1 MTARPVPRTSPPA
14 RRESDVDQLLEQ
26 RLQFR
31 TRHAKALTELMDQ
44 RTDLRGVHALADLV
58 DDAVRWCA

>member
-1 MTARPVPRTSPPA
+1 MTAQPIAARPTTT
-14 RRESDVDQLLEQ
+14 RREIDVDQLLEQ
-26 RLQFR
+26 RLAFR
-31 TRHAKALTELMDQ
+31 TRHSKALTELMDQ

>member
-1 MTARPVPRTSPPA
+1 MTAQPVTRTAVPA
-14 RRESDVDQLLEQ
+14 RRESDIDHLLEQ
-26 RLQFR
+26 RLKFR